1 VVSTDDTPVPDY
13 PSLLRLDG
21 KRFVVVGAGQGIGR
35 QATHALASVGAR
47 LVCVDNREDLAN
59 EIAQEVGGVACVAD
73 ATNRNDADEAVRL
86 CIDRFGGVDGLV
98 DIVGMAK
105 YTRAVDTS
113 DDEWNW
119 TFDVVLRH
127 AFVFA
132 QAAAKQMKEG
142 GSMVFVASVSGIT
155 SAPMHAAYGA
165 AKAGLMSWVRSLAV
179 ELGPSNIRVNAVAP
193 GVVWTP
199 RISQFLGDKGRQT
212 NSKNTPLG
220 RVAEPK
226 DIASGILFLASDL
239 ASYVTGQTLVIDG
252 GVGVKFPY
260 PMDM

>member
-1 VVSTDDTPVPDY
+1 
-13 PSLLRLDG
+13 
-21 KRFVVVGAGQGIGR
+21 
-35 QATHALASVGAR
+35 
-47 LVCVDNREDLAN
+47 
-59 EIAQEVGGVACVAD
+59 
-73 ATNRNDADEAVRL
+73 
-86 CIDRFGGVDGLV
+86 
-98 DIVGMAK
+98 
-105 YTRAVDTS
+105 
-113 DDEWNW
+113 
-119 TFDVVLRH
+119 
-127 AFVFA
+127 
-132 QAAAKQMKEG
+132 
-142 GSMVFVASVSGIT
+142 
-155 SAPMHAAYGA
+155 
-165 AKAGLMSWVRSLAV
+165 
-179 ELGPSNIRVNAVAP
+179 VNAVAP